1 MCGGVLQFSL
11 LFMCACVPLV
21 CLPRAYVVCGGV
33 FGMRVRTYIPR
44 YLFASVPSEW
54 LAPTTAGIKFGAED
68 NSALLLTTFAKLDST
83 LLGGKL
89 TSYVYLTETGGQT

>member
-1 MCGGVLQFSL
+1 MVELSGCCDVWRCASVQFTVHVFPS
-11 LFMCACVPLV
+11 F
-21 CLPRAYVVCGGV
+21 LPRAYVVCGGV
-33 FGMRVRTYIPR
+33 FGVRVRTYIPR
-44 YLFASVPSEW
+44 YLFASIPSEW

-89 TSYVYLTETGGQT
+89 TSYVD